1 MTAKQTIDFKDH
13 LRITAWLDAALKKEK
28 EKYKKCPVTPDYVS
42 GHEAAQG
49 WGYVVAGYFL
59 LEQSLKALLHVRGK
73 QVPQIH
79 SLSTLFNACDQ
90 NDKTVVRE
98 YYVDYKATIRGIAGE
113 YPFNDLDSFL
123 ANLDGDKNQH
133 GTHLGSFDWRY
144 FLIEEK
150 RSEKMP
156 LVSVDYMHEVVYGC
170 TCIVECSMIG
180 DGDPAK
186 HTRSLRLREERK
198 RKYSD
203 WIMVRM
209 NSDGWDQLGDRLEVL
224 WGPDYRG
231 RYDLIQFKESR
242 GKGFFAK
249 IPEDVAIP
257 VVDKRAETEN
267 FDAEDVCRR

>member
-1 MTAKQTIDFKDH
+1 MGEHTIDFKDQ
-13 LRITAWLDAALKKEK
+13 LRITAWLDTALKKEK
-28 EKYKKCPVTPDYVS
+28 EKYKKCPVTPDVVP

-59 LEQSLKALLHVRGK
+59 LEESLKALLYVRGK
-73 QVPQIH
+73 QVPPIH
-79 SLSTLFNACDQ
+79 SLSTLFDKCVK
-90 NDKTVVRE
+90 NDKVVIRE
-98 YYVDYKATIRGIAGE
+98 YYVDCRATIGGNAAE
-113 YPFNDLDSFL
+113 YPFKDLDSFL

-156 LVSVDYMHEVVYGC
+156 SVSVDYMHEVVYGC
-170 TCIVECSMIG
+170 TRIVECAMIG

-186 HTRSLRLREERK
+186 FTRSLRLREERK

-249 IPEDVAIP
+249 IPEDVAMP
-257 VVDKRAETEN
+257 VVDKRAEIEN
-267 FDAEDVCRR
+267 FDAEDASRR